1 MMSTTA
7 LDEEL
12 RLAEVVGVSGTYI
25 EKFGPLGLPVIEV
38 VRTSTF
44 VDGDNVASVSL
55 APEEPEKLD
64 VPEVEVDA
72 ETVTLVLDS
81 VALVEMKDERDDED
95 EPADKEDVRTD
106 GEGVRIDDDE
116 DVRDDDDED
125 VRDDDDEDVRDDED
139 LDELVEVLE
148 ELNPLLLDV
157 LEVLGVDDIDEDFEV
172 VFE

>member
-1 MMSTTA
+1 MDVLSSTA

-25 EKFGPLGLPVIEV
+25 EKLGPLGLPVVEV
-38 VRTSTF
+38 VRTFTF
-44 VDGDNVASVSL
+44 VDGDNVVSVSL

-125 VRDDDDEDVRDDED
+125 VRDDED